1 MQISYSP
8 VGSVDIWRPN
18 RGLEQLVSAGIKSTI
33 LDFSVICQVYDPKE
47 VMRIEKSGRRPK
59 GWIFREQ
66 PEQITESIRMFV
78 TKCKELH
85 VDITLAIM
93 PYFKSEQEAQKLQE
107 LYPLLRECMK
117 ACHVYGIEKVV
128 IQPLQADWETNLIF
142 YQKLLGWA
150 KEDDLHILLKNCL
163 KYLNGR
169 YVRGTCSDAEEA
181 NTWIETLNELAEEER
196 FGFCMDMGVCSICG
210 QNMYEF
216 ATVLGRKIEAV
227 LINENNGQR
236 PGAMLPFSQISRSRC
251 RTDWLN
257 FFRGLRAAAFQ
268 GTAILDVRES
278 LAASPLLLREG
289 MLQHTKRIG
298 EYLRLQLELEQMLA
312 KYDKRVLFGAGNMCR
327 NYMKCYG
334 EKYPPLFT
342 CDNNAAIWGTRFE
355 GLEVKAPEELKKLP
369 EDCAIFICNIYYDEI
384 KKQLQKM
391 GLQNPIH
398 YFNDEFMPSLYLD
411 RFDSE
416 IREVY

>member
-1 MQISYSP
+1 MQISYGP

-33 LDFSVICQVYDPKE
+33 LDFSTICQVYDPKE
-47 VMRIEKSGRRPK
+47 AARIEKSGRMPK

-66 PEQITESIRMFV
+66 PEQITESTRMFV
-78 TKCKELH
+78 TRCRELQ
-85 VDITLAIM
+85 VNITLAIM
-93 PYFKSEQEAQKLQE
+93 PHFKSEQEVQNIEE
-107 LYPLLRECMK
+107 LYTLLRECMK
-117 ACHVYGIEKVV
+117 ACRVFGIENVV
-128 IQPLQADWETNLIF
+128 IQPLQAGWETNLKY

-150 KEDDLHILLKNCL
+150 KEDGLHILLKNCL

-169 YVRGTCSDAEEA
+169 YVRGICSDAKEA
-181 NTWIETLNELAEEER
+181 NTWIDALNELAEEKR

-236 PGAMLPFSQISRSRC
+236 PGAMLPFSQISKFRC

-257 FFRGLRAAAFQ
+257 FFRGLRAIDFQ
-268 GTAILDVRES
+268 GIVVLDVRES

-334 EKYPPLFT
+334 EKYPPLFA

-398 YFNDEFMPSLYLD
+398 CFNDEFMSSLCLD
-411 RFDSE
+411 
-416 IREVY
+416 